1 MDNLIN
7 KACDWLWVN
16 TERWL
21 WADYRSKVCGVSIEG
36 LVKYFKRDME
46 RVLWTDVKD
55 ELPPKFGFYFK
66 NKLLGES
73 SMSEHVIATDGDT
86 VETDWYDYEL
96 DIWASGRNVTHWMP
110 LPEKPK
116 KI

>member
-7 KACDWLWVN
+7 KACDWLFDN

-21 WADYRSKVCGVSIEG
+21 WADFRSRVCGVSIEG
-36 LVKYFKRDME
+36 LIKHFKRDME

-55 ELPPKFGFYFK
+55 GLPPKFGFYFK
-66 NKLLGES
+66 KKLLGES

-96 DIWASGRNVTHWMP
+96 NIWASGRKVTHWMP